1 LTTNKPIL
9 PAATVVLV
17 RESRAQ
23 LEVLMLRRNPELAF
37 APNNWVFPGGKLDT
51 DELAHAK
58 TELNRAF
65 RLAACRECM
74 EETNI
79 AISQEAL
86 SPISHWTTPKF
97 RNKRFATQFFVTLV
111 DPDNSVLVDGS
122 EIVEFSWLS
131 PSQALNRHQSA
142 QLDMM
147 PPTLVTLT
155 ELAKFKTFEQ
165 ILSYYQSRPPRRY
178 NPRGHFFKPR
188 NGKPNGCFLYEGDS
202 GYAANNPQLKEKLNR
217 CELSAGVLT
226 HISNLD

>member
-1 LTTNKPIL
+1 MALI
-9 PAATVVLV
+9 
-17 RESRAQ
+17 RESGAQ
-23 LEVLMLRRNPELAF
+23 LEVLMLRRNPKLTF
-37 APNNWVFPGGKLDT
+37 APNNWVFPGGKLDA
-51 DELAHAK
+51 DELEHAK
-58 TELNRAF
+58 TKLNQAF
-65 RLAACRECM
+65 QLAACRECM

-79 AISQEAL
+79 VISQAAL

-97 RNKRFATQFFVTLV
+97 RNKRFSTQFFVTLA
-111 DPDNSVLVDGS
+111 DADSAVLVDGS
-122 EIVEFSWLS
+122 EIIDFSWLT

-165 ILSYYQSRPPRRY
+165 ILSYYKARSPRRY
-178 NPRGHFFKPR
+178 NPRGQFYEPS

-202 GYAANNPQLKEKLNR
+202 GYADNNPELKDNLNR
-217 CELSAGVLT
+217 CELNAGVLT